1 MEQTKQTLYRELD
14 NLTDSIDSEKAVIGG
29 LLLDSSC
36 VDEVAGSGLS
46 PSDFSNKHL
55 SILYQHILDMI
66 DKNEPVDPLTLR
78 HWIKEWG
85 LKNKEQRF
93 TTEYNNFPFL
103 AGLME
108 ECIGTENISVYA
120 KHIRN
125 CRIKNEI
132 EQLKFKIEYD
142 NYQETVDT
150 IHSLES
156 DLLNQADDSMK
167 SIVSKTIDYIEDVNQ
182 HGTGLSSGFMSLDA
196 LTNGFRP
203 GSLNVL
209 AGRPAMGKSTLA
221 LNIASFIANTK
232 NVVFYSLEMSQV
244 QLTMKMVSSETEIPL
259 SVVEKGELKPDQ
271 NEKFY
276 TSLAKCGD
284 KNMTIID
291 KSGLTIENIFSMSK
305 KLNSERKID
314 IILIDYLQIM
324 KYNKGNEVSEL
335 GNITRELKHLAR
347 VLEIPIILLSQLSR
361 GVESRENKRPFM
373 SDLRSSGEIEQDA
386 DTIMFV
392 YRDDYYHDDSPDR
405 GLAELI
411 VAKNRMGQ
419 SGFVK
424 CNFEGKYSKFSDQ
437 ELDIYG
443 KK

>member
-1 MEQTKQTLYRELD
+1 MQNQVLRRELKSK
-14 NLTDSIDSEKAVIGG
+14 TDSTDSERAVIGG
-29 LLLDSSC
+29 LLLDPTC
-36 VDEVAGSGLS
+36 IDEVAGTGLIA
-46 PSDFSNKHL
+46 SDFNNDEL
-55 SILYQHILDMI
+55 GLLYMYILDML
-66 DKNEPVDPLTLR
+66 DEDEKVDPLSLR
-78 HWIKEWG
+78 NWIDREGNHSGDWTG
-85 LKNKEQRF
+85 
-93 TTEYNNFPFL
+93 FPYL
-103 AGLME
+103 ATMME
-108 ECIGTENISVYA
+108 ECIGTENISVYSN
-120 KHIRN
+120 HIRT
-125 CRIKNEI
+125 CRINNDI
-132 EQLKFKIEYD
+132 ESLKFKIDYN
-142 NYQETVDT
+142 NYQDTVNQ
-150 IHSLES
+150 IQSLES
-156 DLLNQADDSMK
+156 ELIDQNQDSMK
-167 SIVSKTIDYIEDVNQ
+167 TIVGKTIDYIDDVNKF
-182 HGTGLSSGFMSLDA
+182 GTGLSSGFQSLDA
-196 LTNGFRP
+196 LTNGFRE

-221 LNIASFIANTK
+221 LNIASHLSDTK
-232 NVVFYSLEMSQV
+232 NVLFFSLEMSQV
-244 QLTMKMVSSETEIPL
+244 QLAMKMISCYTEIAL
-259 SVVEKGELKPDQ
+259 NTVEKGHLNTKDEQKWY
-271 NEKFY
+271 EG
-276 TSLAKCGD
+276 LAKVGN

-291 KSGLTIENIFSMSK
+291 KSGLSMANIFSMSK

-335 GNITRELKHLAR
+335 GNITRELKHLAKL
-347 VLEIPIILLSQLSR
+347 LEIPVIVLSQLSR

-386 DTIMFV
+386 DMIMFV

>member
-1 MEQTKQTLYRELD
+1 MQNITLHRQLKSKKD
-14 NLTDSIDSEKAVIGG
+14 STDSERAVIGG
-29 LLLDSSC
+29 LLIDPTC
-36 VDEVAGSGLS
+36 IDEVAGTGLITT
-46 PSDFSNKHL
+46 DFNSKEL
-55 SILYQHILDMI
+55 GLLYQYILDML
-66 DKNEPVDPLTLR
+66 DEDEKVDPLSLR
-78 HWIKEWG
+78 NWIDRDGDHSGEWTG
-85 LKNKEQRF
+85 
-93 TTEYNNFPFL
+93 FPYL
-103 AGLME
+103 ATMME
-108 ECIGTENISVYA
+108 ECIGTENISVYSN
-120 KHIRN
+120 HIRT
-125 CRIKNEI
+125 CRINNDI
-132 EQLKFKIEYD
+132 ESLKFKIDYS
-142 NYQETVDT
+142 NYQDTVT
-150 IHSLES
+150 EIQSLEAELI
-156 DLLNQADDSMK
+156 DQNQDSMK
-167 SIVSKTIDYIEDVNQ
+167 TIVGKTIDYIEDVNKY
-182 HGTGLSSGFMSLDA
+182 GTGLSSGFESLDA
-196 LTNGFRP
+196 LTSGFRE

-221 LNIASFIANTK
+221 LNIASHLSDTK
-232 NVVFYSLEMSQV
+232 NVLFFSLEMSQV
-244 QLTMKMVSSETEIPL
+244 QLAMKMISSYTEIAL
-259 SVVEKGELKPDQ
+259 NTVEKGHLNSNDEQKWY
-271 NEKFY
+271 EG
-276 TSLAKCGD
+276 LAKVGN

-291 KSGLTIENIFSMSK
+291 KSGLSMANIFSMSK

-335 GNITRELKHLAR
+335 GNITRELKHLAKL
-347 VLEIPIILLSQLSR
+347 LEIPIIILSQLSR

-386 DTIMFV
+386 DLIMFV

-443 KK
+443 KQ